1 MYYIRSIKK
10 NIYCISIYLIKDL
23 YNKKHTTYSIVAF
36 SGLLSGN
43 LTANQHFSDPTSTI
57 QSSHGS
63 QCSRSRLET
72 SWNRWNRWK
81 RRHL

>member
-1 MYYIRSIKK
+1 MYYVLYKINKK

-43 LTANQHFSDPTSTI
+43 LTADQHFPT
-57 QSSHGS
+57 Q
-63 QCSRSRLET
+63 
-72 SWNRWNRWK
+72 
-81 RRHL
+81 RRPSKAPMAPSAPAVD